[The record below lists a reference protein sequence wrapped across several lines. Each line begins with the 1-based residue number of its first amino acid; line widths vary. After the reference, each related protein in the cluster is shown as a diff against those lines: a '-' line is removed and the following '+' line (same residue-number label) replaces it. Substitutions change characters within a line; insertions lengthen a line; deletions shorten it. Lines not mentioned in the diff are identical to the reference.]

1 MQYRPQHHL
10 PTQSH
15 SKPQFPNPGLITP
28 IMQQIEEAKEA
39 EDVAAL
45 EDAVVVAIMEGLEV
59 VVLINMPQNKKAPI

>member
-1 MQYRPQHHL
+1 
-10 PTQSH
+10 
-15 SKPQFPNPGLITP
+15 
-28 IMQQIEEAKEA
+28 MQQIEGAKEG